1 MISENKVNAFCDLLE
16 ALENELE
23 RKDNAE
29 ERKSVDLVLTD
40 EYFTDISNVPKIQK
54 DSEAF
59 FMDLTNE
66 EAREIFSLYELGKG
80 YYLDKSKTPE
90 KLYQMIL
97 NDSPSL
103 SDDNAIMFID
113 LISKNNASYYIK
125 EGIMLLK

>member
-66 EAREIFSLYELGKG
+66 EAR
-80 YYLDKSKTPE
+80 
-90 KLYQMIL
+90 
-97 NDSPSL
+97 
-103 SDDNAIMFID
+103 
-113 LISKNNASYYIK
+113 
-125 EGIMLLK
+125 